1 MLLKRLDKLSPYIT
15 LYFKGERRHAS
26 KSSGILSLI
35 TYLLVLLII
44 IHYIIIFINKKEPK
58 AYFFNRY
65 TEDAGNFPLNSSMMF
80 NFIQI
85 CEQETNS
92 PIPFDFSAIKVI
104 GSDDVFSDEYMN
116 NPDIIL
122 NRTHWIYEYCENED
136 IGGLANLIDYKNFY
150 KSICIRKFY
159 DKKSGKY
166 YNTGEKGFRWPVIEK
181 GCSHP
186 NRTYYGIIMQR
197 CDKVPEL
204 IRSQGIAC
212 KSESE
217 ITETI
222 NKISLK
228 FDIIDSFADIL
239 NYKNPL
245 KKYFYE
251 VTSAI
256 VNGVFI
262 VNHLNFNPVNMVTN
276 AGIFFDNIINELSYI
291 FIQNEK
297 HTIDASNL
305 EENQSTNGCLI
316 GIYFWMQNTLQ
327 YYERVYDKFQY
338 ILSDIGGIYSIIETV
353 AYLINLLIHDFIL
366 ILDTEDLVIIRDK
379 NNFTER
385 NPQKRPTIL
394 RRAHKIMFPPK
405 KKKIHENQSIN
416 FPKDDC
422 SSSSSNFQRFLK
434 NLDTMPNPTVYND
447 ILKQEVNSPK
457 EKEES
462 DKKEGPNLLDKNNNG
477 IHIKIVQKENN
488 NIIKNNAIKRPIAL
502 MKMDTITR
510 EKINDLDNRPI
521 EKQNFTWIKYIWYLM
536 NWKKNNNRISYYET
550 FRAKLISEENI
561 IQLYLDVYKLLKSCN
576 LYSADKEEEI

>member
-1 MLLKRLDKLSPYIT
+1 MFLKQFDRLSPYIT
-15 LYFKGERRHAS
+15 LYFRGERKHSS
-26 KSSGILSLI
+26 KISGILSII
-35 TYLLVLLII
+35 TYCLILGMGI
-44 IHYIIIFINKKEPK
+44 NYILIFFDRQSPK

-92 PIPFDFSAIKVI
+92 PMPFDFSAIKVI

-222 NKISLK
+222 SKISLK

-245 KKYFYE
+245 TKYFYE

-262 VNHLNFNPVNMVTN
+262 VNHLNFNPINMVTN
-276 AGIFFDNIINELSYI
+276 SGFFFDDIIKELSYI

-305 EENQSTNGCLI
+305 EENQTTNGCLI

-338 ILSDIGGIYSIIETV
+338 ILSDIGGIYSIIETA
-353 AYLINLLIHDFIL
+353 AYLINLLIHNFIL

-385 NPQKRPTIL
+385 TRDKRPTIL
-394 RRAHKIMFPPK
+394 RRANKIKYPPK
-405 KKKIHENQSIN
+405 KKNIIYQKE
-416 FPKDDC
+416 DC
-422 SSSSSNFQRFLK
+422 HSSSSNYHRFLK
-434 NLDTMPNPTVYND
+434 NLETMTNPNVYID
-447 ILKQEVNSPK
+447 ILN
-457 EKEES
+457 
-462 DKKEGPNLLDKNNNG
+462 KNNNSSKEKKEDIRKEG
-477 IHIKIVQKENN
+477 TNLIDNNNNNPISINIEQKENK
-488 NIIKNNAIKRPIAL
+488 ILKTSGIKRPISL
-502 MKMDTITR
+502 FKIDSITK

-521 EKQNFTWIKYIWYLM
+521 EKQNFTWFKYFWYLL
-536 NWKKNNNRISYYET
+536 NLKKNNNRILYYET
-550 FRAKLISEENI
+550 FRAQLISEENI
-561 IQLYLDVYKLLKSCN
+561 IQTYLDVYKLLKYCN
-576 LYSADKEEEI
+576 LFYENKEQEI

>member
-1 MLLKRLDKLSPYIT
+1 MFLKQFDRLSPYIT
-15 LYFKGERRHAS
+15 LYFRGERKHSS
-26 KSSGILSLI
+26 KISGILSII
-35 TYLLVLLII
+35 TYCLILGMGI
-44 IHYIIIFINKKEPK
+44 NYILIFFNRQSPK

-85 CEQETNS
+85 CEQQTNS

-217 ITETI
+217 ITETL

-245 KKYFYE
+245 TKYFYE

-262 VNHLNFNPVNMVTN
+262 VNHLNFNPINMVTN
-276 AGIFFDNIINELSYI
+276 AGFFFDDIIKELSYI

-305 EENQSTNGCLI
+305 EENQTTNGCLI

-338 ILSDIGGIYSIIETV
+338 ILSDIGGIYSIIETA
-353 AYLINLLIHDFIL
+353 AYLINLLIHNFIL

-385 NPQKRPTIL
+385 TRDKRPTIL
-394 RRAHKIMFPPK
+394 RRANKIKYPPK
-405 KKKIHENQSIN
+405 KKNIIYQKE
-416 FPKDDC
+416 DC
-422 SSSSSNFQRFLK
+422 HSSSSNYHRFLK
-434 NLDTMPNPTVYND
+434 NLETMTNPNVYID
-447 ILKQEVNSPK
+447 ILN
-457 EKEES
+457 
-462 DKKEGPNLLDKNNNG
+462 KNNNSSKEKKEDIRKEG
-477 IHIKIVQKENN
+477 TNLIDNNNNNPISINIEQKENK
-488 NIIKNNAIKRPIAL
+488 ILKTSGIKRPISL
-502 MKMDTITR
+502 FKIDSITK

-521 EKQNFTWIKYIWYLM
+521 EKQNFTWFKYFWYLL
-536 NWKKNNNRISYYET
+536 NLKKNNNRILYYET
-550 FRAKLISEENI
+550 FRAQLISEENI
-561 IQLYLDVYKLLKSCN
+561 IQTYLDVYKLLKYCN
-576 LYSADKEEEI
+576 LFYENKEQEI

>member
-1 MLLKRLDKLSPYIT
+1 MFLKQFDRLSPYIT
-15 LYFKGERRHAS
+15 LYFRGERKHSS
-26 KSSGILSLI
+26 KISGILSII
-35 TYLLVLLII
+35 TYCLILGMGI
-44 IHYIIIFINKKEPK
+44 NYILIFFNRQSPK

-85 CEQETNS
+85 CEQQTNS

-166 YNTGEKGFRWPVIEK
+166 YNTREKGFRWPVIEK

-222 NKISLK
+222 SKISLK

-245 KKYFYE
+245 TKYFYE

-262 VNHLNFNPVNMVTN
+262 VNHLNFNPINMVTN
-276 AGIFFDNIINELSYI
+276 AGFFFDDIIKELSYI

-305 EENQSTNGCLI
+305 EENQTTNGCLI

-338 ILSDIGGIYSIIETV
+338 ILSDIGGIYSIIETA
-353 AYLINLLIHDFIL
+353 AYLINLLIHNFIL

-385 NPQKRPTIL
+385 TRDKRPTIL
-394 RRAHKIMFPPK
+394 RRANKIKYPPK
-405 KKKIHENQSIN
+405 KKNIIYQKE
-416 FPKDDC
+416 DC
-422 SSSSSNFQRFLK
+422 HSSSSNYHRFLK
-434 NLDTMPNPTVYND
+434 NLETMTNPNVYID
-447 ILKQEVNSPK
+447 ILN
-457 EKEES
+457 
-462 DKKEGPNLLDKNNNG
+462 KNNNSSKEKKEDIRKEG
-477 IHIKIVQKENN
+477 TNLIDNNNNNPISINIEQKENK
-488 NIIKNNAIKRPIAL
+488 ILKTSGIKRPISL
-502 MKMDTITR
+502 FKIDSITK

-521 EKQNFTWIKYIWYLM
+521 EKQNFTWFKYFWYLL
-536 NWKKNNNRISYYET
+536 NLKKNNNRILYYET
-550 FRAKLISEENI
+550 FRAQLISEENI
-561 IQLYLDVYKLLKSCN
+561 IQTYLDVYKLLKYCN
-576 LYSADKEEEI
+576 LFYENKEQEI

>member
-1 MLLKRLDKLSPYIT
+1 MFLKQFDRLSPYIT
-15 LYFKGERRHAS
+15 LYFRGERKHSS
-26 KSSGILSLI
+26 KISGILSII
-35 TYLLVLLII
+35 TYCLILGMGI
-44 IHYIIIFINKKEPK
+44 NYILIFFNRQSPK

-222 NKISLK
+222 SKISLK

-245 KKYFYE
+245 TKYFYE

-262 VNHLNFNPVNMVTN
+262 VNHLNFNPINMVTN
-276 AGIFFDNIINELSYI
+276 SGFFFDDIIKELSYI

-305 EENQSTNGCLI
+305 EENQTTNGCLI

-338 ILSDIGGIYSIIETV
+338 ILSDIGGIYSIIETA
-353 AYLINLLIHDFIL
+353 AYLINLLIHNFIL

-385 NPQKRPTIL
+385 TRDKRPTIL
-394 RRAHKIMFPPK
+394 RRANKIKYPPK
-405 KKKIHENQSIN
+405 KKNIIYQKE
-416 FPKDDC
+416 DC
-422 SSSSSNFQRFLK
+422 HSSSSNYHRFLK
-434 NLDTMPNPTVYND
+434 NLETMTNPNVYID
-447 ILKQEVNSPK
+447 ILN
-457 EKEES
+457 
-462 DKKEGPNLLDKNNNG
+462 KNNNSSKEKKEDIRKEG
-477 IHIKIVQKENN
+477 TNLIDNNNNNPISINIEQKENK
-488 NIIKNNAIKRPIAL
+488 ILKTSGIKRPISL
-502 MKMDTITR
+502 FKIDSITK

-521 EKQNFTWIKYIWYLM
+521 EKQNFTWFKYFWYLL
-536 NWKKNNNRISYYET
+536 NLKKNNNRILYYET
-550 FRAKLISEENI
+550 FRAQLISEENI
-561 IQLYLDVYKLLKSCN
+561 IQTYLDVYKLLKYCN
-576 LYSADKEEEI
+576 LFYENKEQEI

>member
-1 MLLKRLDKLSPYIT
+1 
-15 LYFKGERRHAS
+15 
-26 KSSGILSLI
+26 
-35 TYLLVLLII
+35 
-44 IHYIIIFINKKEPK
+44 
-58 AYFFNRY
+58 
-65 TEDAGNFPLNSSMMF
+65 
-80 NFIQI
+80 
-85 CEQETNS
+85 
-92 PIPFDFSAIKVI
+92 
-104 GSDDVFSDEYMN
+104 MN
-116 NPDIIL
+116 DPDIISS
-122 NRTHWIYEYCENED
+122 RTHWIYGYCENTD
-136 IGGLANLIDYKNFY
+136 IGGLDDLIDYKNFY

-159 DKKSGKY
+159 DKKTGKY

-212 KSESE
+212 KSESG
-217 ITETI
+217 ITETL

-338 ILSDIGGIYSIIETV
+338 ILSDIGGIY
-353 AYLINLLIHDFIL
+353 Y
-366 ILDTEDLVIIRDK
+366 
-379 NNFTER
+379 
-385 NPQKRPTIL
+385 
-394 RRAHKIMFPPK
+394 
-405 KKKIHENQSIN
+405 
-416 FPKDDC
+416 
-422 SSSSSNFQRFLK
+422 
-434 NLDTMPNPTVYND
+434 
-447 ILKQEVNSPK
+447 
-457 EKEES
+457 
-462 DKKEGPNLLDKNNNG
+462 
-477 IHIKIVQKENN
+477 
-488 NIIKNNAIKRPIAL
+488 
-502 MKMDTITR
+502 
-510 EKINDLDNRPI
+510 
-521 EKQNFTWIKYIWYLM
+521 
-536 NWKKNNNRISYYET
+536 
-550 FRAKLISEENI
+550 
-561 IQLYLDVYKLLKSCN
+561 
-576 LYSADKEEEI
+576 

>member
-1 MLLKRLDKLSPYIT
+1 MFLKQFDRLSPYIT
-15 LYFKGERRHAS
+15 LYFRGERKHSS
-26 KSSGILSLI
+26 KISGILSII
-35 TYLLVLLII
+35 TYCLILGMGI
-44 IHYIIIFINKKEPK
+44 NYILIFFNRQSPK

-116 NPDIIL
+116 DPEIISS
-122 NRTHWIYEYCENED
+122 RTHWIYGYCENTD
-136 IGGLANLIDYKNFY
+136 IGGLDNLIDYKNFY

-159 DKKSGKY
+159 DKKTGKY

-338 ILSDIGGIYSIIETV
+338 ILSDIGGIYSIIETA
-353 AYLINLLIHDFIL
+353 AYLINLLIHNFIL

-385 NPQKRPTIL
+385 TRDKRPTIL
-394 RRAHKIMFPPK
+394 RRANKIKYPPK
-405 KKKIHENQSIN
+405 KKNIIYQKE
-416 FPKDDC
+416 DC
-422 SSSSSNFQRFLK
+422 HSSSSNYHRFLK
-434 NLDTMPNPTVYND
+434 NLETMTNPNVYID
-447 ILKQEVNSPK
+447 ILN
-457 EKEES
+457 
-462 DKKEGPNLLDKNNNG
+462 KNNNSSKEKKEDIRKEG
-477 IHIKIVQKENN
+477 TNLIDNNNNNPISINIEQKENK
-488 NIIKNNAIKRPIAL
+488 ILKTSGIKRPISL
-502 MKMDTITR
+502 FKIDSITK

-521 EKQNFTWIKYIWYLM
+521 EKQNFTWFKYFWYLL
-536 NWKKNNNRISYYET
+536 NLKKNNNRILYYET
-550 FRAKLISEENI
+550 FRAQLISEENI
-561 IQLYLDVYKLLKSCN
+561 IQTYLDVYKLLKYCN
-576 LYSADKEEEI
+576 LFYENKEQEI

>member
-1 MLLKRLDKLSPYIT
+1 MFLKQFDRLSPYIT
-15 LYFKGERRHAS
+15 LYFRGERKHSS
-26 KSSGILSLI
+26 KISGILSII
-35 TYLLVLLII
+35 TYCLILGMGI
-44 IHYIIIFINKKEPK
+44 NYILIFFNRQSPK

-222 NKISLK
+222 SKISLK

-245 KKYFYE
+245 TKYFYE

-262 VNHLNFNPVNMVTN
+262 VNHLNFNPINMVTN
-276 AGIFFDNIINELSYI
+276 AGFFFDDIIKELSYI

-305 EENQSTNGCLI
+305 EENQTTNGCLI

-338 ILSDIGGIYSIIETV
+338 ILSDIGGIYSIIETA
-353 AYLINLLIHDFIL
+353 AYLINLLIHNFIL

-385 NPQKRPTIL
+385 TRDKRPTIL
-394 RRAHKIMFPPK
+394 RRANKINFPPK
-405 KKKIHENQSIN
+405 KKNIIYQKE
-416 FPKDDC
+416 DC
-422 SSSSSNFQRFLK
+422 HSSSSNYHRFLK
-434 NLDTMPNPTVYND
+434 NLETMTNPNVYID
-447 ILKQEVNSPK
+447 ILN
-457 EKEES
+457 
-462 DKKEGPNLLDKNNNG
+462 KNNNSSKEKKEDIRKEG
-477 IHIKIVQKENN
+477 TNLIDNNNNNPISINIEQKENK
-488 NIIKNNAIKRPIAL
+488 ILKTSGIKRPISL
-502 MKMDTITR
+502 FKIDSITK

-521 EKQNFTWIKYIWYLM
+521 EKQNFTWFKYFWYLL
-536 NWKKNNNRISYYET
+536 NLKKNNNRILYYET
-550 FRAKLISEENI
+550 FRAQLISEENI
-561 IQLYLDVYKLLKSCN
+561 IQTYLDVYKLLKYCN
-576 LYSADKEEEI
+576 LFYENKEQEI

>member
-1 MLLKRLDKLSPYIT
+1 MFLKQFDRLSPYIT
-15 LYFKGERRHAS
+15 LYFRGERKHSS
-26 KSSGILSLI
+26 KISGILSII
-35 TYLLVLLII
+35 TYCLILGMGI
-44 IHYIIIFINKKEPK
+44 NYILIFFNRQSPK

-65 TEDAGNFPLNSSMMF
+65 AEDAGNFPLNSSMMF

-222 NKISLK
+222 SKISLK

-245 KKYFYE
+245 TKYFYE

-262 VNHLNFNPVNMVTN
+262 VNHLNFNPINMVTN
-276 AGIFFDNIINELSYI
+276 SGFFFDDIIKELSYI

-305 EENQSTNGCLI
+305 EENQTTNGCLI

-338 ILSDIGGIYSIIETV
+338 ILSDIGGIY
-353 AYLINLLIHDFIL
+353 Y
-366 ILDTEDLVIIRDK
+366 
-379 NNFTER
+379 
-385 NPQKRPTIL
+385 
-394 RRAHKIMFPPK
+394 
-405 KKKIHENQSIN
+405 
-416 FPKDDC
+416 
-422 SSSSSNFQRFLK
+422 
-434 NLDTMPNPTVYND
+434 
-447 ILKQEVNSPK
+447 
-457 EKEES
+457 
-462 DKKEGPNLLDKNNNG
+462 
-477 IHIKIVQKENN
+477 IV
-488 NIIKNNAIKRPIAL
+488 L
-502 MKMDTITR
+502 
-510 EKINDLDNRPI
+510 
-521 EKQNFTWIKYIWYLM
+521 
-536 NWKKNNNRISYYET
+536 
-550 FRAKLISEENI
+550 
-561 IQLYLDVYKLLKSCN
+561 
-576 LYSADKEEEI
+576 